1 MNKKLIIILKSLIFC
16 VVIYFFVIFIN
27 QDDFIKIIRNVKIK
41 NLILVCFIFFLI
53 PLITTLRWF
62 LIVRYFS
69 KVSFFSFFKNIISG
83 FSVNLITS
91 STLAIEAVKFLKIKK
106 EIGNKKSLIL
116 IFLDKI
122 ITLILKIIFISII
135 FYIFI
140 NFVNKEIYV
149 NNILLIT
156 FSFLMILI
164 LFNLGNIIKKIL
176 NYKNNLN
183 YKFSKK
189 ICHVLKENLLNLIF
203 LNLTVQLINILVY
216 YLIFISLSEKISFF
230 ELSLFI
236 PFVEILS
243 LFQFIIIGMK
253 EISTVLILSQLE
265 ISKEIAFAGAMIY
278 LFIDYIVI
286 ISISVLINLK
296 SYYQFLKK
304 NFNFIKKFIN

>member
-1 MNKKLIIILKSLIFC
+1 MNKKLIITIKSLIFC
-16 VVIYFFVIFIN
+16 VVIYFFVKFIN
-27 QDDFIKIIRNVKIK
+27 QENFIKVIKNVKIE

-62 LIVRYFS
+62 VIVRYFS

-91 STLAIEAVKFLKIKK
+91 STMALEAVKFFKIKK

-122 ITLILKIIFISII
+122 ITLIIKIIFISSILFI
-135 FYIFI
+135 YINLF
-140 NFVNKEIYV
+140 NKEIYV
-149 NNILLIT
+149 SNIFLFII
-156 FSFLMILI
+156 SILMILI
-164 LFNLGNIIKKIL
+164 LFNLGKIIKIIL
-176 NYKNNLN
+176 NYKKNNLN
-183 YKFSKK
+183 IIFSKK
-189 ICHVLKENLLNLIF
+189 ISDILKKNLLSLIL
-203 LNLTVQLINILVY
+203 LNLTVQFINILVY
-216 YLIFISLSEKISFF
+216 YLIFISLSEKISFV

-265 ISKEIAFAGAMIY
+265 ISKEIALAGAMIY

-286 ISISVLINLK
+286 ISISVFINLK
-296 SYYQFLKK
+296 SYYFFLKK
-304 NFNFIKKFIN
+304 KY

>member
-1 MNKKLIIILKSLIFC
+1 MNKKLIIIIKSLIFC
-16 VVIYFFVIFIN
+16 VVIYFFVKFIN
-27 QDDFIKIIRNVKIK
+27 QDNFIKVIKNVKIE

-62 LIVRYFS
+62 VIVRYFS

-91 STLAIEAVKFLKIKK
+91 STMALEAVKFFKIKK

-122 ITLILKIIFISII
+122 ITLIIKIIFISAIL
-135 FYIFI
+135 FIFI
-140 NFVNKEIYV
+140 NLFNKEIYL
-149 NNILLIT
+149 NNIFLIIV
-156 FSFLMILI
+156 SFLMILI
-164 LFNLGNIIKKIL
+164 LFNLGKIIEKIL

-183 YKFSKK
+183 IRFSKK
-189 ICHVLKENLLNLIF
+189 ISDILKKNLLSLIL

-216 YLIFISLSEKISFF
+216 YLIFISLTEKISFI

-243 LFQFIIIGMK
+243 LFQFIIVGMK

-265 ISKEIAFAGAMIY
+265 VSKEIALAGAMIY

-286 ISISVLINLK
+286 ISISVFVNLK
-296 SYYQFLKK
+296 SYYFFLNKK
-304 NFNFIKKFIN
+304 N

>member
-1 MNKKLIIILKSLIFC
+1 MNKKLIIILKLFIFC
-16 VVIYFFVIFIN
+16 AVIYFFIKFIN

-41 NLILVCFIFFLI
+41 NLILVCFIFLLL
-53 PLITTLRWF
+53 PMITTLKWF
-62 LIVRYFS
+62 VIVRYFS
-69 KVSFFSFFKNIISG
+69 KVNFFSFFKNMISG
-83 FSVNLITS
+83 FSVNIITS
-91 STLAIEAVKFLKIKK
+91 STLAIEGVKFLKIKK

-116 IFLDKI
+116 IFLDKF
-122 ITLILKIIFISII
+122 ITLIIKIIFISVI
-135 FYIFI
+135 FFIFI

-164 LFNLGNIIKKIL
+164 LFNLGKIIEKIL

-189 ICHVLKENLLNLIF
+189 IVNVLKKNLLYLIL

-216 YLIFISLSEKISFF
+216 YLILISLSEKISFL

-243 LFQFIIIGMK
+243 LFQFIIVGMK

-265 ISKEIAFAGAMIY
+265 ISKEIAFACAMIY

-286 ISISVLINLK
+286 ISISILINLK
-296 SYYQFLKK
+296 SYYYFLKK
-304 NFNFIKKFIN
+304 KY

>member
-1 MNKKLIIILKSLIFC
+1 MSKKLIITIKSLIFC
-16 VVIYFFVIFIN
+16 VVIYFFVKFIN
-27 QDDFIKIIRNVKIK
+27 QENFIKVIKNVKIE

-62 LIVRYFS
+62 VIVRYFS

-91 STLAIEAVKFLKIKK
+91 STMALEAVKFFKIKK

-122 ITLILKIIFISII
+122 ITLIIKIIFISSILFI
-135 FYIFI
+135 YINLF
-140 NFVNKEIYV
+140 NKEIYV
-149 NNILLIT
+149 SNIFLFII
-156 FSFLMILI
+156 SILMILV
-164 LFNLGNIIKKIL
+164 LFNLGKIIKGIL
-176 NYKNNLN
+176 NYKKNNLN
-183 YKFSKK
+183 MRFSKK
-189 ICHVLKENLLNLIF
+189 ISDILKKNLLSLIL
-203 LNLTVQLINILVY
+203 LNLTVQFINILVY
-216 YLIFISLSEKISFF
+216 YLIFISLSEKISFV

-243 LFQFIIIGMK
+243 LFQFIVIGMK

-265 ISKEIAFAGAMIY
+265 ISKEIALAGAMIY

-286 ISISVLINLK
+286 ISISVFINLK
-296 SYYQFLKK
+296 SYYF
-304 NFNFIKKFIN
+304 FIKKKY